1 MSQWATAVLWGS
13 AAAVASTQV
22 PSLSSRW
29 RKVPVTP
36 GVRRRMLDAVGHVAG
51 TTDGLRSVLRD
62 QIIATSVTLAV
73 AAGLLVWNFSALNVV
88 FAVVLVVAAWQV
100 PLVVA
105 RAREKKRREEFD
117 LELSDALGEMI
128 MGVEAGLTLETVMNL
143 YAQRRR
149 TSLATEFADV
159 LDRINLGDSRLVAL
173 ERFRERTPT
182 PGVVSFVSAVQQ
194 HQKLGTPLA
203 TVLRRQRDST
213 SRRRRQ
219 AVEEYSAKLSLKMVF
234 PTVFCILP
242 VLMIVVVG
250 PAIIRL
256 VQTLGS

>member
-1 MSQWATAVLWGS
+1 MSQWAPAVLWGS
-13 AAAVASTQV
+13 AAALAVTRMPSVAT
-22 PSLSSRW
+22 RW
-29 RKVPVTP
+29 QD
-36 GVRRRMLDAVGHVAG
+36 VRVAPRIRSRMLDAVGHVRG
-51 TTDGLRSVLRD
+51 TSEGLRSVLRD
-62 QIIATSVTLAV
+62 QIV
-73 AAGLLVWNFSALNVV
+73 AAGLSIAAVAVLLAWNFSAINLV
-88 FAVVLVVAAWQV
+88 FAVLLVAAAWQT
-100 PLVVA
+100 PLIVA

-117 LELSDALGEMI
+117 LELSDAMGEMI
-128 MGVEAGLTLETVMNL
+128 MGVEAGLTLETVMSL
-143 YAQRRR
+143 YSQRRR

-159 LDRINLGDSRLVAL
+159 LDRINLGDSRLDAL

-182 PGVVSFVSAVQQ
+182 PGVSAFVAAVQQ

-203 TVLRRQRDST
+203 AVLRRQRDST

-242 VLMIVVVG
+242 VLMIVIVG

-256 VQTLGS
+256 VQTLGA